1 MDLQPLPSEPS
12 APPLPEQAAAIAPA
26 PGVRRFRIPWR
37 ALTMVGA
44 LLVIWIVFSITTDG
58 TFLKPRNLSLL
69 VRQMAVTSI
78 LAIGMVL
85 VIVAGQIDL
94 SVGALAGLLGA
105 VSAMAFTNRGWPLS
119 ASFVLV
125 LILGAVLGCVQ
136 GSLVAWLRIPPFIVT
151 LGGMLVFQG
160 ALLGVTGGVSTSPPH
175 AFLYV
180 GQAYVPTLLGWIGA
194 GLVAVAFLARAFRS
208 RGALPWQWIGFA
220 GLAVGFTA
228 VMNAYEGI
236 PVPVLLV
243 LVLAAFFSGVSHHTR
258 FGRHLYAIGGN
269 REAAFYSGIDIERH
283 IVGVFTLMGLMAGAA
298 GIVLTARVGSAT
310 SDAGRMMELDAIAAA
325 VIGGTSLLGGVGTV
339 WGALLG
345 ALVMASLDNGMSLMN
360 TESFW
365 QPVIKGAILV
375 AAVAVDM
382 AGRRGRA

>member
-1 MDLQPLPSEPS
+1 MDQ
-12 APPLPEQAAAIAPA
+12 PA
-26 PGVRRFRIPWR
+26 PRFRIPWR

-44 LLVIWIVFSITTDG
+44 LLVIWIVFSLMTEG

-105 VSAMAFTNRGWPLS
+105 ISAMAFTNRDWPLS
-119 ASFVLV
+119 ASFAVVLV
-125 LILGAVLGCVQ
+125 LGAILGCLQ

-151 LGGMLVFQG
+151 LGGMLIFQG
-160 ALLGVTGGVSTSPPH
+160 ALLGVTGGVSTSPPRSY
-175 AFLYV
+175 LYV
-180 GQAYVPTLLGWIGA
+180 GQAYVPKMMGWIGA
-194 GLVAVAFLARAFRS
+194 GLVAAAFLFKAVRS
-208 RGALPWQWIGFA
+208 RGAAPWKWIGFGA
-220 GLAVGFTA
+220 LAAAFTA

-243 LVLAAFFSGVSHHTR
+243 VLLAAFFSGVSHHTR

-283 IVGVFTLMGLMAGAA
+283 IVGVFTLMGLMCGAA

-325 VIGGTSLLGGVGTV
+325 VIGGTSLLGGQGTV